1 MVWEKIVEGVREGL
15 SEQVV
20 FKLIQ
25 NKKSERYDG
34 KRLPGLKW
42 SLGKGPEVEKE
53 LSIVKKLKEDLG
65 CCGKDSKEGSIQ
77 R

>member
-1 MVWEKIVEGVREGL
+1 MRQKIVEGIREGL
-15 SEQVV
+15 SEQVI

-34 KRLPGLKW
+34 KRFPGLKW
-42 SLGKGPEVEKE
+42 SLCNGPEVEKE
-53 LSIVKKLKEDLG
+53 LSIVKKLKEDL
-65 CCGKDSKEGSIQ
+65 CSCSKDSKEGSIQ